1 MNVDSFTY
9 RSFELYTTNM
19 FLPLSHIDDTM
30 ESIKSTCAF
39 SPLHTSSPRNKSN
52 NNTKEARNSSTPNIR
67 NRSKRDNSNSTT
79 NIFSVPNKL
88 NLRIM
93 TMNCRSIRDKKSE
106 FAALVNYAKPDI
118 IIGTESW
125 LKGIKPGKPPT
136 ESAIKSAEIFPENF
150 KVYRNDRG
158 TLGGG
163 VFIAVHS
170 ELVSI
175 EQPEAVTECEIE
187 WVKIKLK
194 NSKDLSICPTATSM
208 I

>member
-1 MNVDSFTY
+1 
-9 RSFELYTTNM
+9 
-19 FLPLSHIDDTM
+19 
-30 ESIKSTCAF
+30 
-39 SPLHTSSPRNKSN
+39 
-52 NNTKEARNSSTPNIR
+52 
-67 NRSKRDNSNSTT
+67 
-79 NIFSVPNKL
+79 
-88 NLRIM
+88 M

-118 IIGTESW
+118 IIGTESC

-136 ESAIKSAEIFPENF
+136 ESAIKSAEFFPENF
-150 KVYRNDRG
+150 KVCRNDSD

-170 ELVSI
+170 ELVSV
-175 EQPEAVTECEIE
+175 EQHEGVTECEIE

-194 NSKDLSICPTATSM
+194 TVKTFKYHHSICPTATSM

>member
-1 MNVDSFTY
+1 
-9 RSFELYTTNM
+9 M

-52 NNTKEARNSSTPNIR
+52 NNTKEVRNSSTPNIR
-67 NRSKRDNSNSTT
+67 NGSNRDNSNSTT

-88 NLRIM
+88 NLRTM

-136 ESAIKSAEIFPENF
+136 ESAIKSAVNFPENF

-175 EQPEAVTECEIE
+175 EQPESVTECEIE
-187 WVKIKLK
+187 YKKTVKTCIYHH
-194 NSKDLSICPTATSM
+194 SICPTATSM

>member
-1 MNVDSFTY
+1 
-9 RSFELYTTNM
+9 
-19 FLPLSHIDDTM
+19 
-30 ESIKSTCAF
+30 
-39 SPLHTSSPRNKSN
+39 
-52 NNTKEARNSSTPNIR
+52 
-67 NRSKRDNSNSTT
+67 
-79 NIFSVPNKL
+79 
-88 NLRIM
+88 M
-93 TMNCRSIRDKKSE
+93 TINCRSIRDKKSE

-136 ESAIKSAEIFPENF
+136 ESPIKSAVNFPENF

-175 EQPEAVTECEIE
+175 EQPESVTECEIE
-187 WVKIKLK
+187 YKKTVKTCIYHH
-194 NSKDLSICPTATSM
+194 SICPTATSM

>member
-1 MNVDSFTY
+1 MCCKCDSMNVDSFTY

-67 NRSKRDNSNSTT
+67 NGSKRDNSNSTT

-125 LKGIKPGKPPT
+125 LKGIK
-136 ESAIKSAEIFPENF
+136 SAEFFPENF

-175 EQPEAVTECEIE
+175 EQPESVT
-187 WVKIKLK
+187 
-194 NSKDLSICPTATSM
+194 
-208 I
+208 